1 MIGFSLTIK
10 AILTKT
16 VPCVRKVHAVDKL
29 NNRLTRIRD
38 GHSPTF
44 RYQHGIPAH
53 AVVAQTCTVRRQELR
68 RLLSRVSASRLQYV
82 QSSWIAPGALDKPS
96 FELNASHASLPS
108 CVERAVRSPQWHQS
122 LISSVSGMSGPFGEH
137 GHSRAYMSMLRPS
150 FLRRGSALKSETYIP
165 GDALVSYCL
174 G

>member
-1 MIGFSLTIK
+1 MINSCRTSFTIRSVEGAEAVSLTGGWPNATEPSATINKTTNVARMIDFSLTIK

-38 GHSPTF
+38 WHSPTF

-53 AVVAQTCTVRRQELR
+53 AVVARTCTVRKQELR

-108 CVERAVRSPQWHQS
+108 CV
-122 LISSVSGMSGPFGEH
+122 
-137 GHSRAYMSMLRPS
+137 
-150 FLRRGSALKSETYIP
+150 
-165 GDALVSYCL
+165 
-174 G
+174 